1 SLSSYTASG
10 LTEGNTYYWKVV
22 AWNSSSNYSILG
34 PNKITVNKA
43 PILSGFTPEDNKN
56 WYSESAVL
64 SWTATDTDGDSLTY
78 DVYLHECDP
87 GDYPEDECPDE
98 IDPSSMVA
106 EGITATQHTETGLTT
121 NNTIFWKVV
130 ARDGYN
136 TTSSSILKFQIK
148 PKYHDWRAT
157 TGSQVYVSP
166 SVSGD
171 GRFILLGSSDD
182 EIQLFDYDS
191 GDDGY
196 LWKYDVNQDIYE
208 VAMSKDGNYFAAIT
222 EDGANSKLY
231 FYKTNYTDDDAD
243 PIQQWTYNWGTN
255 LDHLAISADGSYIV
269 IASDSNHK
277 AMVFDKSSSTPI
289 ISVSADNVYDV
300 AISANG
306 QYFATCGNTHVSF
319 YSTSSSTPLWSYTNS
334 GDYGC
339 YSAYVQYGSKL
350 VISDDGNYVA
360 MAASNDRFRA
370 FNASTGAVILNYD
383 SDDTVYS
390 VDISSDG
397 KYIAAVNYYQ
407 AYTFELSSATDTYSF
422 KWKSSGSACCR
433 FLDVDMSADGKYFVA
448 VKRQDDY
455 RGIYYFSIDSS
466 TPLWEGKPT
475 PASNWYSVSMSDN
488 GRIIAGTRDYSQTT
502 YVYSWEYASNSFLKQ
517 FAPANNSLV
526 NTNVSLMWT
535 AAGEDAKDWVYD
547 VYMDTSANPT
557 TLVSANTTYRNYSAT
572 SLTAGTRYYWKVV
585 TKEDG
590 DVVQTSEIWTFKIQQ
605 SPTISLSSPLINFT
619 QYHNKVTFVWTGS
632 ENLRYLVYVGTE
644 SDDLTAQSDTWQSAT
659 SLEVSGL
666 DSKMTYYFKVGAFDG
681 TNFIY
686 SEVRKFTVGV
696 NTPIWQYTTSGSNTY
711 ATTSAISA
719 DGNFSVVG
727 FKDGDVRFYN
737 KTSSTPLWTYTAGS
751 DILDVAISD
760 NGSYIVVGSKD
771 DFVYLFYKT
780 NNSYLWKKDLD
791 GDVSAVAISRDG
803 EYIAAGG
810 KDDKVVFFDKD
821 SSTPVWTSDDLD
833 AQVIRIVMSH
843 NGSYIVAGTE
853 ATGAGEV
860 YFFSKSG
867 GGDYDWKDDYGGPV
881 TDVAISKNGENVAI
895 TSDDY
900 KVYYYNT
907 TGTELWKHETESK
920 ALSVSITDDAEFLA
934 VASQD
939 KNVYLFNTSSSTPLW
954 AFDMGSKATH
964 VEISR

>member
-1 SLSSYTASG
+1 
-10 LTEGNTYYWKVV
+10 K
-22 AWNSSSNYSILG
+22 
-34 PNKITVNKA
+34 
-43 PILSGFTPEDNKN
+43 

-64 SWTATDTDGDSLTY
+64 SWSASDADGDSLTY
-78 DVYLHECDP
+78 DVYLYECDP
-87 GDYPEDECPDE
+87 DDYPEEECPDE
-98 IDPSSMVA
+98 IDPSSKVA
-106 EGITATQHTETGLTT
+106 SGITATQHTETGLTT

-130 ARDGYN
+130 AKDGYN

-157 TGSQVYVSP
+157 TGSQTYVSP

-171 GRFILLGSSDD
+171 GRFILLGSDDD
-182 EIQLFDYDS
+182 EIQFFDYDS

-196 LWKYDVNQDIYE
+196 LWKYDVNQDINE
-208 VAMSKDGNYFAAIT
+208 VAMSKDGNYFAAVT
-222 EDGANSKLY
+222 QSGSGSELY
-231 FYKTNYTDDDAD
+231 FYKTNYTDDAAA
-243 PIQQWTYNWGTN
+243 PIQQWTYESGYHIY
-255 LDHLAISADGSYIV
+255 DVAISADGSYV
-269 IASDSNHK
+269 VTASSHSDK
-277 AMVFDKSSSTPI
+277 VRVFQKGSSTPVI
-289 ISVSADNVYDV
+289 DIGISEPYDV
-300 AISANG
+300 AISGNG
-306 QYFATCGNTHVSF
+306 QYFAICAQHGLYF
-319 YSTSSSTPLWSYTNS
+319 YSTSSSTPLWSDARDDDVCRNL
-334 GDYGC
+334 DYGHNI
-339 YSAYVQYGSKL
+339 A
-350 VISDDGNYVA
+350 ISDDGKYVVIT
-360 MAASNDRFRA
+360 SDYIDTGGLDGRFFLA
-370 FNASTGAVILNYD
+370 YNATTGTRILALEPQN
-383 SDDTVYS
+383 SPNTVA
-390 VDISSDG
+390 ISSDG
-397 KYIAAVNYYQ
+397 KYIVGSDFRYLYV
-407 AYTFELSSATDTYSF
+407 FELSSVTDTYSQ
-422 KWKSSGSACCR
+422 KWTQNICCNIY
-433 FLDVDMSADGKYFVA
+433 DIDISADGQFIVA
-448 VKRQDDY
+448 ASNYDTY
-455 RGIYYFSIDSS
+455 RGLHYFSIDSS
-466 TPLWEGKPT
+466 TALWEGKPT
-475 PASNWYSVSMSDN
+475 PESNWYSVSMSDN
-488 GRIIAGTRDYSQTT
+488 GRVIAGTRDYAQTT
-502 YVYSWEYASNSFLKQ
+502 YVYSWEYASNLFLKQ

-535 AAGEDAKDWVYD
+535 AAGEDAKDWAYD
-547 VYMDTSANPT
+547 VYMDTNANPT
-557 TLVSANTTYRNYSAT
+557 TRVAENTTYRNYSAT

-619 QYHNKVTFVWTGS
+619 QYHNKVTFVWSGS
-632 ENLRYLVYVGTE
+632 ENLRYLVYLGTE

-659 SLEVSGL
+659 SLEVTGL
-666 DSKMTYYFKVGAFDG
+666 DSKTTYYFKVGAFDG

-711 ATTSAISA
+711 TTASAISA

-737 KTSSTPLWTYTAGS
+737 KTSSTPLWTYTADS

-771 DFVYLFYKT
+771 DFVYLFHRT

-791 GDVSAVAISRDG
+791 GDVSAVAISRNG

-821 SSTPVWTSDDLD
+821 SSTPLWTSDTLD
-833 AQVIRIVMSH
+833 DQVIRIVMSH

-853 ATGAGEV
+853 ATGAGEA

-867 GGDYDWKDDYGGPV
+867 GGDYDWSEDYGGPV
-881 TDVAISKNGENVAI
+881 TDIAISKNGENIAV

-907 TGTELWKHETESK
+907 AGSELWKYETESK